1 MFGRRFAAL
10 AENEFPMTEDES
22 SLLGQQLVVWMD
34 GLGGVRAGEGASDQ
48 QVGGRSARHF

>member
-22 SLLGQQLVVWMD
+22 SLLGQQLEVWMD